1 MADENVMSEVAGSV
15 VGGAAGAVLAEYLT
29 RAGLPATAVGAAMA
43 GVGALGALVIPGAA
57 QSVVLGIAASG
68 AAQLAVLMRGAAEAE
83 TGQPEQRN
91 VLLHFEPDA
100 AVLAEEDFMAA
111 VFGE

>member
-1 MADENVMSEVAGSV
+1 MADENVMSEVAGSAI
-15 VGGAAGAVLAEYLT
+15 GGAAGAVLAEYLT

-43 GVGALGALVIPGAA
+43 GAGALGALVIPGAA
-57 QSVVLGIAASG
+57 QSVALGIAASG
-68 AAQLAVLMRGAAEAE
+68 AAQLAVLLRGVAEADAE
-83 TGQPEQRN
+83 QPEQRN
-91 VLLHFEPDA
+91 ALLYFEPDP